1 MATSE
6 GYPWLKCAAP
16 MIRQQ
21 RLDQMP
27 VSLEGYSTLAVRG
40 MGGYNYKQG
49 ANYSSQW
56 GEGNRFLSF
65 AYQGMVLRMGL
76 RNMCKIQQPQ
86 RQQVIAESGSCSIF
100 RDMTAFFL
108 LRQVL
113 SQGGIWRIDRDFF
126 IKSACYSLTWKV
138 KAVRKQGSLSRLRV
152 PPGSLIPL
160 LPHSTSSVPGPL
172 HLSWVAESTL
182 QFPDSRGMVPKCKHN
197 VSKTI
202 IQTLFQEQALNFRVV
217 SF

>member
-1 MATSE
+1 
-6 GYPWLKCAAP
+6 
-16 MIRQQ
+16 
-21 RLDQMP
+21 
-27 VSLEGYSTLAVRG
+27 

-49 ANYSSQW
+49 ASCSSQW
-56 GEGNRFLSF
+56 GKGNIFLPF

-76 RNMCKIQQPQ
+76 RNMCKIQQLQ

-100 RDMTAFFL
+100 RDMTAFSL

-113 SQGGIWRIDRDFF
+113 SQGGIWRTDRNFF
-126 IKSACYSLTWKV
+126 IKSTCYSLTWKA
-138 KAVRKQGSLSRLRV
+138 KAVRKQVYLIRLRA

-172 HLSWVAESTL
+172 HLPWVAEPAL
-182 QFPDSRGMVPKCKHN
+182 QFPDSRGAVPKCKHS

-202 IQTLFQEQALNFRVV
+202 IHTLFQEQALNFRVV